1 VGERSVESVP
11 MWVLAVILIV
21 ALMIPVVAILVD
33 SPLGRSIARRLEGHG
48 NGATPAPELRELQRK
63 VDLLET
69 EIEELNRSVTGMRD
83 ELQFVQR
90 LLEDPH
96 KKKPTS

>member
-1 VGERSVESVP
+1 

-21 ALMIPVVAILVD
+21 ALLIPVVAILVD
-33 SPLGRSIARRLEGHG
+33 SPLGKSVARRMDGRVDG
-48 NGATPAPELRELQRK
+48 PPPELGDMQRK
-63 VDLLET
+63 VELLES
-69 EIEELNRSVTGMRD
+69 EVADLNRTVTGMRD

-96 KKKPTS
+96 RKKPTS

>member
-1 VGERSVESVP
+1 

-21 ALMIPVVAILVD
+21 ALMIPVAAILVD
-33 SPLGRSIARRLEGHG
+33 SPLGRSVARRLEGQG
-48 NGATPAPELRELQRK
+48 GGGGTGAPGPELRDLQRK
-63 VDLLET
+63 VEVLET
-69 EIEELNRSVTGMRD
+69 EIEDLTRSLTGMRD

-96 KKKPTS
+96 KKKPTT

>member
-1 VGERSVESVP
+1 

-21 ALMIPVVAILVD
+21 ALLIPVVAILVD
-33 SPLGRSIARRLEGHG
+33 SPVGRSIARRMEGAP
-48 NGATPAPELRELQRK
+48 GAPAELRDMQRK
-63 VDLLET
+63 VELLEN
-69 EIEELNRSVTGMRD
+69 EVDELNRSLAGMRD

-96 KKKPTS
+96 RKTLPPSPSQPG